1 MTVHTF
7 VYYQMSTCALHTVL
21 EADDMWCVLPR
32 IAVLSNDIRYHIKEL
47 ILDIFPNID
56 MLYGACSSDSDT
68 V

>member
-1 MTVHTF
+1 MHCTPYWKET
-7 VYYQMSTCALHTVL
+7 TCGVCCQELQ
-21 EADDMWCVLPR
+21 
-32 IAVLSNDIRYHIKEL
+32 LSNDIRYHIKEL